1 MDLFNPFLIKK
12 YKNILKKNP
21 NSKIFCPLA
30 QIYRS
35 RKDFEKAK
43 ALCEKGLQRNPNY
56 FAGYL
61 VQAQIY
67 KDQGYLEEALKSLHR
82 AKALSP
88 DNTQMYQLYGEI
100 YMEQR
105 DIPKTLSAFKM
116 ILFIKPWDKFAQKVV
131 EQLEEASSQDVL
143 TEKSE
148 VQDVLTEKSE
158 VQDVLTGKS
167 EAKDS
172 SSSVEKQKKV
182 RKLQNLMAHV
192 EKENHTT

>member
-12 YKNILKKNP
+12 YENILKKNP

-35 RKDFEKAK
+35 RKDFERAK
-43 ALCEKGLQRNPNY
+43 TLCEKGLQRNPTY
-56 FAGYL
+56 SAGYL

-67 KDQGYLEEALKSLHR
+67 KDQGYQEEALNSLHQ

-116 ILFIKPWDKFAQKVV
+116 ILFIRPWDKFAQRVV
-131 EQLEEASSQDVL
+131 EQLEGVASKEVLMKKSENQDAPK
-143 TEKSE
+143 EKSE
-148 VQDVLTEKSE
+148 IKNSPSFIL
-158 VQDVLTGKS
+158 
-167 EAKDS
+167 
-172 SSSVEKQKKV
+172 KQKKI
-182 RKLQNLMAHV
+182 RKLQNLMAHI
-192 EKENHTT
+192 EKQNHTT